1 MKSIKYIVIIFLG
14 SFLIFKNLPIG
25 DYCFGLLT
33 GLISILL
40 FGLLFIIVILFTIIN
55 IFKVSKKKEKF
66 DIIPLILF
74 IYFF

>member
-1 MKSIKYIVIIFLG
+1 MKSIKFIVIIFLG

-40 FGLLFIIVILFTIIN
+40 FGLLL
-55 IFKVSKKKEKF
+55 
-66 DIIPLILF
+66 
-74 IYFF
+74 